1 MLNYT
6 TGFHYLCSVR
16 NASAQTQFQHTNCKG
31 EEGEE
36 GEERLRGCIQITIFL
51 RDSN

>member
-16 NASAQTQFQHTNCKG
+16 NASEQTTQFQHTNCKG

-36 GEERLRGCIQITIFL
+36 RLRECIQITIFL